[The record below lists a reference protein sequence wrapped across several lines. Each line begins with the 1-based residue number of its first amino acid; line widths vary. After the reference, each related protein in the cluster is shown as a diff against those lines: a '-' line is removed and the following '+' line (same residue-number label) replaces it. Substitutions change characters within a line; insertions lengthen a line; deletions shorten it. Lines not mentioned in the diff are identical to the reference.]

1 MSSRSDHSPGLE
13 RSSFLVSA
21 KGVSRGRGR
30 CCPCHCV
37 QVCGRRPEK
46 LADLSKV
53 MVLVGSREGQ
63 EGAFAE
69 GLFLA
74 DTAVTFEG
82 FLKHNAISAQC
93 LRCLFLGHGTCF
105 WVLEGSHSLVREQ
118 GPLGK
123 CVGRASGPGR
133 QGGLPGGGDLSGGE
147 AYTGFEGGGAKD
159 FQAEQTACLPAG
171 VSVVTWQVVGR
182 SVGALRCIVMEGG
195 GQPGPLN
202 LSWEHGVAWRRG
214 GPGQALGGV
223 ARGGLPGPPG
233 GSRLIQTWNS
243 CPISPGPWILSPP
256 QTPDPCPGL
265 APALAWPPACWV
277 SALMR
282 REGPVVT
289 GARGGCWPLTPH
301 PLRWVLPA
309 VLVPGRGLAA
319 ALRTLPMFHDED
331 HARALGLPEDTLVL
345 P

>member
-1 MSSRSDHSPGLE
+1 MPRGLRRPRARVSSRSDHSPGLE

-21 KGVSRGRGR
+21 KGVSRGRGP

-53 MVLVGSREGQ
+53 MELLGSREGQ

-69 GLFLA
+69 GSFLA

-105 WVLEGSHSLVREQ
+105 WALEGSHSLVREQ

-147 AYTGFEGGGAKD
+147 AHTGFEEGGAKD

-171 VSVVTWQVVGR
+171 VSVGDLASGGEKR
-182 SVGALRCIVMEGG
+182 GCIVLHCDG
-195 GQPGPLN
+195 
-202 LSWEHGVAWRRG
+202 RRG
-214 GPGQALGGV
+214 TAWAPE
-223 ARGGLPGPPG
+223 
-233 GSRLIQTWNS
+233 
-243 CPISPGPWILSPP
+243 P
-256 QTPDPCPGL
+256 QL
-265 APALAWPPACWV
+265 
-277 SALMR
+277 
-282 REGPVVT
+282 
-289 GARGGCWPLTPH
+289 GARGRLETGWAGAGPGWSGQRGAARP
-301 PLRWVLPA
+301 
-309 VLVPGRGLAA
+309 PGRKPSHPDLEP
-319 ALRTLPMFHDED
+319 LPDLT
-331 HARALGLPEDTLVL
+331 RALDCVPT
-345 P
+345 PNP